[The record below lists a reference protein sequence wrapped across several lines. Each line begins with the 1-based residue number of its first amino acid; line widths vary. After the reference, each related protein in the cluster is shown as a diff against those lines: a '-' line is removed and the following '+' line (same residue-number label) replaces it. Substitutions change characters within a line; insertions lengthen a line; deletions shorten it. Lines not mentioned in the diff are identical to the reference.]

1 MLSWRPAHTVL
12 PRRETLGHL
21 ACDSKVYYSSV
32 QRRLLATAFGLCL
45 LAVSGLAAHAQ
56 STPSTQSAA
65 SAPDDDAAQ
74 ASRRRRRASKPA
86 EVSSNQALQLEYGY
100 SGDFWSDTLSAAQ
113 AATLTINYSA
123 TPDLLIEFSH
133 DNVAVQTPREAS
145 SAGGIGNAYLG
156 VQYTVSN
163 EDERRPSL
171 GLAYQLTAPTGNRAA
186 GISSGG
192 YWHKATVLLSKD
204 VQKVTY
210 DANASALLNDLGA
223 GRASLGGLQVILS
236 ASRTIRGKTG
246 VQLEIEAQSRDADEP
261 RGIFGA
267 STLTY
272 QASPAWQWDV
282 GIRVGVR
289 LQACSRALH
298 PLALSTPQ

>member
-1 MLSWRPAHTVL
+1 M
-12 PRRETLGHL
+12 GHL

-32 QRRLLATAFGLCL
+32 LRLLLATAFGLCL
-45 LAVSGLAAHAQ
+45 LAAGGLEAYAQ
-56 STPSTQSAA
+56 CTPSTQSAA
-65 SAPDDDAAQ
+65 SPPDDDTAL

-86 EVSSNQALQLEYGY
+86 EVSSNQALQVEYGY
-100 SGDFWSDTLSAAQ
+100 SGDFLSDTLSAAQ
-113 AATLTINYSA
+113 AATLTMNYSA

-145 SAGGIGNAYLG
+145 SAGGIGNAYVG

-171 GLAYQLTAPTGNRAA
+171 GLAYQLTAPTGNRSA
-186 GISSGG
+186 GLSSGG

-223 GRASLGGLQVILS
+223 GAATLGGLQVVLS

-246 VQLEIEAQSRDADEP
+246 VQLEVEAQSRDADEP

-282 GIRVGVR
+282 GIRVGVTPAAPR
-289 LQACSRALH
+289 FGVFGGVTRAVNLRRR
-298 PLALSTPQ
+298 TPGS